1 MFSKRFFEEY
11 GNFNFDI
18 VPAAGRTL
26 ARLVRTLAKNGGEDI
41 VEIFGAVALILS
53 LLELTAE
60 LWVVAVLPQLVVLGA
75 SLLITQNFP
84 GFCNLFK
91 PGLRVSLFADIRMIF
106 TGEST
111 IGGLDCLEI
120 VCRFHAHN
128 GVIIL

>member
-1 MFSKRFFEEY
+1 MLSERFFKEH
-11 GNFNFDI
+11 GDFNFNI
-18 VPAAGRTL
+18 VPAVGMTL
-26 ARLVRTLAKNGGEDI
+26 SRVVRTLTKNGGEDI
-41 VEIFGAVALILS
+41 VEIFGVVALIFS
-53 LLELTAE
+53 LLELTVE

-75 SLLITQNFP
+75 SLLITQYFP
-84 GFCNLFK
+84 GFSNLFK
-91 PGLRVSLFADIRMIF
+91 PGLRVSLFTDIRMVF

>member
-1 MFSKRFFEEY
+1 MLSKRFFEEY
-11 GNFNFDI
+11 GDFNFNI
-18 VPAAGRTL
+18 VPAAGMTL
-26 ARLVRTLAKNGGEDI
+26 ARLLRMLTKNGGEDI
-41 VEIFGAVALILS
+41 VEIFGVIALILS
-53 LLELTAE
+53 LLELTVE

-75 SLLITQNFP
+75 SLFIAQDFP
-84 GFCNLFK
+84 GFSNLFK